1 VQPYAEQTGI
11 LHCLM
16 HLFCIVSKMLPHVR
30 NFCALEKSFSFD
42 KMVEITSHSTYFPIH
57 V

>member
-42 KMVEITSHSTYFPIH
+42 KMVEITSHSTYFPIY